1 MRSLSFRTRL
11 ALAMCAL
18 ILLISVAIWVYLP
31 NKLEEEAI
39 ALIAHK
45 AETLAQLTAFTIH
58 PAVYFQ
64 DRDALEE
71 ALSGTRQDK
80 DVAYVLVIDSA
91 GNELAAFH
99 RERANR
105 EALARTAQGGGVSP
119 DDALYEVMAP
129 IRDRDRELARLY
141 IGISLARLNRQIM
154 TTRLGIGAIGAF
166 IIALSF
172 VAVVLVTNLLTR
184 PLRQVAGAAQQI
196 AAGDLDH
203 RLEVS
208 GGDEIGQL
216 ARSFN
221 EMASR
226 VAERDAS
233 LRQSHE
239 QLRVLSKRLLS
250 VQEQERIRIAREVHD
265 ELGQALTA
273 LKIDLQQL
281 GVRHPQVE
289 ESLRPL
295 ARTIDGII
303 DLVRRIATDLRPS
316 ILDDLGI
323 AAALEQ
329 QLRRVRESTGLA
341 TTLTISEEPS
351 LDMLTGA
358 TLYRIA
364 QEGLS
369 NVVRHARA
377 TAVEIALSIGDGTAE
392 LTIRDNG
399 CGIAA
404 EKIGAPASLGLIG
417 IRERA
422 ELLGGSVKI
431 EGRDGAGTTL
441 TAILPLPLLKDDQ
454 NAASTLR

>member
-1 MRSLSFRTRL
+1 MRALSFRTRL

-64 DRDALEE
+64 DRAALEE

-80 DVAYVLVIDSA
+80 DVAYVIVTA
-91 GNELAAFH
+91 GPGGQLAAFH
-99 RERANR
+99 PEHANAA
-105 EALARTAQGGGVSP
+105 ALARQTQGGAVSP
-119 DDALYEVMAP
+119 DGTLYEVMAP
-129 IRDRDRELARLY
+129 IREKDRELARLY

-154 TTRLGIGAIGAF
+154 TTRLGIGAIGAL
-166 IIALSF
+166 IIAISF
-172 VAVVLVTNLLTR
+172 VAVILVSDLLTR
-184 PLRQVAGAAQQI
+184 PLRQVAKAAHQI

-203 RLEVS
+203 RLPIT

-216 ARSFN
+216 AGSFN

-250 VQEQERIRIAREVHD
+250 VQEQERVRIAREVHD

-281 GVRHPQVE
+281 GMRHRQVE

-295 ARTIDGII
+295 AKTIDGII
-303 DLVRRIATDLRPS
+303 DLVRRIATDLRPA

-329 QLRRVRESTGLA
+329 QLRRVRESTGMK

-351 LDMLTGA
+351 LDMLTGV

-369 NVVRHARA
+369 NVMRHAGA
-377 TAVEIALSIGDGTAE
+377 TEVEISLEIGDGTAE
-392 LTIRDNG
+392 LAIRDNG
-399 CGIAA
+399 RGISS
-404 EKIGAPASLGLIG
+404 EKIGAPESLGLIG

-422 ELLGGSVKI
+422 ELLGGSVNI

-441 TAILPLPLLKDDQ
+441 TAILPLLKDDQ